1 MDTVRPGVVEW
12 EKVVMKPK
20 NVYNKIANCNYAVA
34 LAKDPKAFK
43 FSVVGIQGKDLSDGN
58 AKLILAITWQLMR
71 YHGARRRR
79 PSPHRRPPPP
89 LRPPPR
95 RLCARGT
102 SASSRFLTSGEGGKQ
117 LEERDVIEW
126 ANAKVGDTA
135 PPIGSLKDASLGT
148 GRFLLALAAGGGA
161 ALGRRGAGEGG
172 RRPRRRCS
180 TPSTR
185 SRARAASAAWSSC
198 SGRTSSR

>member
-71 YHGARRRR
+71 YHGARNSAQFFGAQFGGARNSFLLTAPVAPARRR
-79 PSPHRRPPPP
+79 DDG
-89 LRPPPR
+89 PPR
-95 RLCARGT
+95 QPVED
-102 SASSRFLTSGEGGKQ
+102 EGV
-117 LEERDVIEW
+117 R
-126 ANAKVGDTA
+126 A
-135 PPIGSLKDASLGT
+135 
-148 GRFLLALAAGGGA
+148 
-161 ALGRRGAGEGG
+161 
-172 RRPRRRCS
+172 RRRAQGDHAAAV
-180 TPSTR
+180 R
-185 SRARAASAAWSSC
+185 RARNSDPARKSPRNSAP
-198 SGRTSSR
+198 RL